1 MHKNTTFSL
10 GNIALIDKIDSETN
24 FFASVLGGVGG
35 RSKSFIPS
43 VKLLISNKLNQSVSV
58 NKILDFTPDELLTT
72 LGFEGKIS
80 DRSLYRVLERLG
92 ERKSIILDQFQRWIC
107 HQNLVDPTQFM
118 DFSSSYFEGTKCP
131 LGELGYS
138 RDNQPGK
145 VQIAFGISVGL
156 NNIPTMLTIQKGNV
170 QDKKHMRSLI
180 RLCSSVLPTGSLL
193 VFDCGG
199 NTLDNKR
206 RIRGLKFHYLTLKAK
221 KKGPY
226 RNEIAIYHARKESQ
240 VSFVSGNRVYSCV
253 KSKDGEEVRYIFF
266 SENLAY
272 DQLTKKA
279 RKLEKDLK
287 KGKILT
293 KKVERGKDL
302 GQYIAPDGWI
312 IARGHLQKI
321 LGEIPNPYI
330 TGLEGFFVL
339 ESSIDDDPENIL
351 NAYKNRDRAEKFIRD
366 LKEGAELRPIRQWSK
381 HAVIGYVLIV
391 FLTKVLVSL
400 TQLFCE
406 NPVVKNL
413 KVLKKYL
420 TNLTLTIV
428 YPSFGYAMRIISN
441 YSPEL
446 RPILGDFV
454 ERYGTLEAPNLW

>member
-10 GNIALIDKIDSETN
+10 GNIALIDKIDSETT

-35 RSKSFIPS
+35 RSRSFIPS
-43 VKLLISNKLNQSVSV
+43 VKLLISNKLNQSVSI

-145 VQIAFGISVGL
+145 LQIAFGISVGL
-156 NNIPTMLTIQKGNV
+156 NTIPTMLTIQKGNV

-180 RLCSSVLPTGSLL
+180 RLCSRVLPEGSLL

-199 NTLDNKR
+199 NTQENKR
-206 RIRGLKFHYLTLKAK
+206 RIRDLKFHYLTLKAK

-226 RNEIAIYHARKESQ
+226 RNEIAIYYARKESR
-240 VSFVSGNRVYSCV
+240 VSFVSSNRVYSCV

-266 SENLAY
+266 SEDLAY

-302 GQYIAPDGWI
+302 GQYIAPEGWI

-321 LGEIPNPYI
+321 LGETPNPYV

-366 LKEGAELRPIRQWSK
+366 LKEGAELRPIRHWSK

-406 NPVVKNL
+406 SPVVKNL
-413 KVLKKYL
+413 KVLKNYL

-428 YPSFGYAMRIISN
+428 YPSFGYAIRIISN

-446 RPILGDFV
+446 RSILGDFV
-454 ERYGTLEAPNLW
+454 KRYGTLEAPNLW

>member
-10 GNIALIDKIDSETN
+10 GNIALIDKIDSETT

-35 RSKSFIPS
+35 RSRSFIPS
-43 VKLLISNKLNQSVSV
+43 VKLLISNKLNQSVSI

-145 VQIAFGISVGL
+145 LQIAFGISVGL
-156 NNIPTMLTIQKGNV
+156 NTIPTMLTIQKGNV

-180 RLCSSVLPTGSLL
+180 RLCSRVLPEGSLL

-199 NTLDNKR
+199 NTQENKR
-206 RIRGLKFHYLTLKAK
+206 RIRDLKFHYLTLKAK

-226 RNEIAIYHARKESQ
+226 RNEIAIYYARKESRL
-240 VSFVSGNRVYSCV
+240 SFVSSNRIYSCV

-266 SENLAY
+266 SEDLAY

-302 GQYIAPDGWI
+302 GQYIAPEGWI

-321 LGEIPNPYI
+321 LGETPNPYV

-366 LKEGAELRPIRQWSK
+366 LKEGAELRPIRHWSK

-406 NPVVKNL
+406 SPVVKNL
-413 KVLKKYL
+413 KVLKNYL

-428 YPSFGYAMRIISN
+428 YPSFGYAIRIISN

-446 RPILGDFV
+446 RSILGDFV
-454 ERYGTLEAPNLW
+454 KRYGTLEAPNLW

>member
-1 MHKNTTFSL
+1 MPKNTTFSL
-10 GNIALIDKIDSETN
+10 GNVALIDKIDSETT
-24 FFASVLGGVGG
+24 FFESILGGIGG

-43 VKLLISNKLNQSVSV
+43 VKLLISNKLNQSVSI
-58 NKILDFTPDELLTT
+58 NKILEFTPEELLTT
-72 LGFEGKIS
+72 LGFENKAS

-92 ERKSIILDQFQRWIC
+92 ERQPVILDQYQQWIR
-107 HQNLVDPTQFM
+107 HQKLVDLTQVI

-138 RDNQPGK
+138 RDSQPGK
-145 VQIAFGISVGL
+145 LQFTFGISVGL

-180 RLCSSVLPTGSLL
+180 RLCSRVLPEGCLL

-199 NTLDNKR
+199 NTQDNKR
-206 RIRGLKFHYLTLKAK
+206 RIRDLKFHYLTLKAK

-226 RNEIAIYHARKESQ
+226 QREIAIYHAKKESQ
-240 VSFVSGNRVYSCV
+240 VSFVSNNRVYSCV
-253 KSKDGEEVRYIFF
+253 KSRDGEEVRYIFF
-266 SENLAY
+266 SEDLAY
-272 DQLTKKA
+272 DQLKKKA

-287 KGKILT
+287 KGKILA

-321 LGEIPNPYI
+321 LGEIPNPYV
-330 TGLEGFFVL
+330 TGLEGFFIL
-339 ESSIDDDPENIL
+339 ESSIDDDPEKIL
-351 NAYKNRDRAEKFIRD
+351 TAYKNRDRAEKFVRD
-366 LKEGAELRPIRQWSK
+366 LKEGAEMRPIRHWSK

-400 TQLFCE
+400 TQFFCK
-406 NPVVKNL
+406 NPLVKNL
-413 KVLKKYL
+413 KVLKNYL
-420 TNLTLTIV
+420 TNLTLTII
-428 YPSFGYAMRIISN
+428 YPSFGYPVKIISN
-441 YSPEL
+441 FSPEI
-446 RPILGDFV
+446 RPILGDFIKK
-454 ERYGTLEAPNLW
+454 YGNLEAPNHW

>member
-1 MHKNTTFSL
+1 M
-10 GNIALIDKIDSETN
+10 
-24 FFASVLGGVGG
+24 
-35 RSKSFIPS
+35 
-43 VKLLISNKLNQSVSV
+43 
-58 NKILDFTPDELLTT
+58 
-72 LGFEGKIS
+72 
-80 DRSLYRVLERLG
+80 YRTLERLG
-92 ERKSIILDQFQRWIC
+92 ERKSIVLDQFQRWIS
-107 HQNLVDPTQFM
+107 QQSLVDPTQFV

-145 VQIAFGISVGL
+145 LQIAFGISVGL

-170 QDKKHMRSLI
+170 QDKKHMQMLI
-180 RLCSSVLPTGSLL
+180 RLCSSVLPEGSLL

-199 NTLDNKR
+199 NTQDNKR
-206 RIRGLKFHYLTLKAK
+206 RIRDLKFHYLTLKAK

-226 RNEIAIYHARKESQ
+226 RNEITIYHARKESQ

-253 KSKDGEEVRYIFF
+253 KYRDGEEVRYIFF
-266 SENLAY
+266 CDDLAC

-279 RKLEKDLK
+279 RKLEKDLE
-287 KGKILT
+287 KGKVLT

-302 GQYIAPDGWI
+302 GQYIAPEGWI

-321 LGEIPNPYI
+321 IGDIPNPYV

-339 ESSIDDDPENIL
+339 ESTIDDDPENIL

-366 LKEGAELRPIRQWSK
+366 LKEGAELRPIRHWSK

-400 TQLFCE
+400 TQLFCKD
-406 NPVVKNL
+406 PVVKNL
-413 KVLKKYL
+413 KVLKNYL
-420 TNLTLTIV
+420 TNLTLTII
-428 YPSFGYAMRIISN
+428 YPSFGYPVKIISN
-441 YSPEL
+441 FSPEI
-446 RPILGDFV
+446 RPILGDFIK
-454 ERYGTLEAPNLW
+454 RYGSLEAPNHW